1 MKLSK
6 SKYEKLDAVTK
17 IIGLVLLAV
26 SVDRVTKGNYSVALA
41 LFGLGALISIIP
53 LCIDV
58 EPSA

>member
-17 IIGLVLLAV
+17 IIGLVLLAF
-26 SVDRVTKGNYSVALA
+26 SIDRVTKGNYSVALA

-53 LCIDV
+53 LYIEV